1 LARLV
6 YNFGLYRKNWANDG
20 LQVVCVVELPHQYP
34 RITEYFAEELATLWV
49 QKFIFF
55 KWVDLGIQK

>member
-1 LARLV
+1 
-6 YNFGLYRKNWANDG
+6 